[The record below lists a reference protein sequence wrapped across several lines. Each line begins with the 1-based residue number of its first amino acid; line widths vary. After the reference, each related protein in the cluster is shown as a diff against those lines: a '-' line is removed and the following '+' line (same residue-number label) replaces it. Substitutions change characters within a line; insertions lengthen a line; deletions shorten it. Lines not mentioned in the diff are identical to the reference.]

1 MLEADT
7 MEDDRREVRLLPL
20 ELLSSDMGDMQ
31 EDRPGEREGEGRI
44 ITREALTGHGADPT
58 VTV

>member
-1 MLEADT
+1 